1 MGVLIALESTIR
13 DWINILFDANTFNE
27 LGKQVKPLLIS
38 QEREIEELNEGVIT
52 GYGTINGQLVFI
64 YCQDGASPLGSFSQ
78 RQGEKIC
85 QLLQLACTSK
95 APAIGLIDSK
105 GARIAEGLDILK
117 SYSKVYQAHLRAGK
131 QIPLIIGVMG
141 KAVGADA
148 LIPNMADLVFALRSK
163 TNWYLNTLSSLQ
175 NAGEQATEQAHF
187 LFETEEQLLAGIATL
202 LKMLPGKGAKQQ
214 LNLEQVTSQLELAAV
229 NGAELENRIA
239 EGLAGDYDVIDYLN
253 LILGSGNFLEL
264 QGAYGHGMVTGL
276 ANIMGITVGILAN
289 QPKVNQGRVDVF
301 GLRKA
306 SKLVD
311 LCQQYRMPLLSFVDC
326 KGILAQSGQEHLG
339 ITQETSNFYKLY
351 TLAYVPK
358 ISFILGTA
366 VGSCFNL
373 FASKAGA
380 DLVYAW
386 PTAEIGLLN
395 AEATNYITNYYQVQ
409 QADNPGSKWQET
421 LEQTKDQV
429 GTPKAALATGLIDGQ
444 IQPGDTYLAIYNSLN
459 MLLAKSEAQPSGL
472 EG

>member
-13 DWINILFDANTFNE
+13 DRINMLFDANTFNE

-38 QEREIEELNEGVIT
+38 QEREIEEVYEGVIT

-78 RQGEKIC
+78 RQSEKIC
-85 QLLQLACTSK
+85 QLLELAYTSS
-95 APAIGLIDSK
+95 APVIGLIDSK

-117 SYSKVYQAHLRAGK
+117 SYSKVYQAHLRAALK
-131 QIPLIIGVMG
+131 IPLIIGVLG

-148 LIPNMADLVFALRSK
+148 LIPNMGDFVFAVRGK
-163 TNWYLNTLSSLQ
+163 TNWHLNTLFSLQ
-175 NAGEQATEQAHF
+175 DAGEQATEQAHF

-202 LKMLPGKGAKQQ
+202 LKVLPGKGAKQQ
-214 LNLEQVTSQLELAAV
+214 LALEQVTSQLELAAV
-229 NGAELENRIA
+229 NGAELESWIA
-239 EGLAGDYDVIDYLN
+239 EGLADYDVLDYLN
-253 LILGSGNFLEL
+253 LMLGRENFLEL
-264 QGAYGHGMVTGL
+264 QGAYGQGMVTGL

-289 QPKVNQGRVDVF
+289 QPKVDQGRLDVF

-311 LCQQYRMPLLSFVDC
+311 LCQQYRMPIVSFVDC
-326 KGILAQSGQEHLG
+326 KGFSAQSGQEYLG
-339 ITQETSNFYKLY
+339 ISQETSSFYKLY
-351 TLAYVPK
+351 TLASVPK
-358 ISFILGTA
+358 ISFILGAA

-373 FASKAGA
+373 FANKAGA

-409 QADNPGSKWQET
+409 QADNPGIKWQET
-421 LEQTKDQV
+421 LKHTKDQV
-429 GTPKAALATGLIDGQ
+429 GTPKAALAAGLIDGL

-459 MLLAKSEAQPSGL
+459 MLWAKSKTQSSGL